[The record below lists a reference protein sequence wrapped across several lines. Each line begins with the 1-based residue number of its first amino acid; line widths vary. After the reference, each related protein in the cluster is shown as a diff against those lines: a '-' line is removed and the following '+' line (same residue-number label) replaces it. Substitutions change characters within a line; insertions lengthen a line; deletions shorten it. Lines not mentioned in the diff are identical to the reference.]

1 MLGIGGASRLKSSNS
16 CIESKQRKK
25 TAMQNGFQHP
35 QALDAPGASNGA
47 SSVGAQD
54 RRLLGTSTEHTGGN
68 YDCLNDLPRYLP
80 E

>member
-1 MLGIGGASRLKSSNS
+1 
-16 CIESKQRKK
+16 
-25 TAMQNGFQHP
+25 MQDGFQHP